1 MDLYRKSSM
10 ADILIVS
17 SNAKDWKKDSGG
29 KERTAVL
36 AEALKGHNV
45 TFLSFNWNGVNK
57 TEQVYNNVIHVEV
70 KIEPGVQRKYLR
82 IIRGLVKNNYDAA
95 FNILKPELQAFSK
108 KVSQLSKQSDLV
120 IFDHYATAPFVDDVP
135 KNIPVI
141 YNAHNAE
148 IVMANQLYP
157 DDKNLIKIVREM
169 ESKILYRAKAITY
182 CSKDDAEILAKE
194 YGFVGKSFYIPNGT
208 EIDVSIDT
216 SGRINSKD
224 IFFVGSGHPP
234 NVVAAKNL
242 LPVAEQAQEYRFVL
256 CGDASNSIRNSPFKN
271 IKTMGYVT
279 DDTLSGFFANSFAFI
294 NPMETGSGTHLKMM
308 KALGYGMPIISS
320 EVGARGFSKEEID
333 KSMIIANTTQEMLA
347 AIKKLEDTNYYEKLA
362 AGAKEVGKLYDWAT
376 IQEDYLSIINDIIK
390 AHPATGKEKP
400 EIVSNINKEKVL
412 VYSIIRNR
420 GSNIGAYHAQ
430 LKACVEAMPEYEFYL
445 SIYENDSTD
454 MTKKN
459 LFTKDWSFFSGVSII
474 SENINTPYFGS
485 VKDATRVEILANAR
499 NKAIE
504 AGGFLDKVDYVLM
517 VEGDVSFDVN
527 SFKRLLEF
535 KEQEPDFDIVS
546 SISLR
551 RNGTHYDWWAT
562 RTGPVFNEKES
573 EIEKDFKKK
582 DYGRYYST
590 SNGLCLYR
598 AKPFQEGVRHHW
610 INTVTK
616 EFDCEMV
623 VLCQN
628 FQAAGY
634 NNIFINYRA
643 KAVH

>member
-1 MDLYRKSSM
+1 M

-36 AEALKGHNV
+36 AEALKDHNV

-57 TEQVYNNVIHVEV
+57 TEQVYDNIVHVEV
-70 KIEPGVQRKYLR
+70 KIEPEIQRKYLR
-82 IIRGLVKNNYDAA
+82 IVRGLIKNNYDAA
-95 FNILKPELQAFSK
+95 FNILKNDLKAFSK
-108 KVSQLSKQSDLV
+108 KVSQLSSQSDLV
-120 IFDHYATAPFVDDVP
+120 IFDHYATAPFVDEVP
-135 KNIPVI
+135 LNIPVI

-169 ESKILYRAKAITY
+169 ELKILGRSKAITY
-182 CSKDDAEILAKE
+182 CSKDDAEILNKE
-194 YGFVGKSFYIPNGT
+194 YGFSGKSFYIPNGT
-208 EIDVSIDT
+208 EIDIDIDT
-216 SGRINSKD
+216 SSRINSKD
-224 IFFVGSGHPP
+224 ILFVGSGHPP

-242 LPVAEQAQEYRFVL
+242 PPVAEQAKDYKFVL
-256 CGDASNSIRNSPFKN
+256 CGDASNSIRNSQIKN
-271 IKTMGYVT
+271 IRVAGYVT
-279 DDTLSGFFANSFAFI
+279 DEMLKDFFTNSFAFI

-308 KALGYGMPIISS
+308 KALGYGMPIITS
-320 EVGARGFSKEEID
+320 EVGARGFSKEEIS
-333 KSMIIANTTQEMLA
+333 KSMIIANSTEEMLD
-347 AIKKLEDTNYYEKLA
+347 AIKKLEDPSYYNKIA
-362 AGAKEVGKLYDWAT
+362 NGAKEVGKVYDWENIKA
-376 IQEDYLSIINDIIK
+376 DYLKIVNDIIK
-390 AHPATGKEKP
+390 EHPATGKVEP
-400 EIVSNINKEKVL
+400 EAASNIQKEKVL

-420 GSNIGAYHAQ
+420 GSNIGTYHAQ
-430 LKACVEAMPEYEFYL
+430 LKACVEALPEYEFYL

-517 VEGDVSFDVN
+517 VEGDVSFDIN

-535 KEQEPDFDIVS
+535 KTQEPDFDIVS

-551 RNGTHYDWWAT
+551 KNGTHYDWWAT
-562 RTGPVFNEKES
+562 RTGPIFNEEES